1 MAEKTFETALYE
13 TRGPV
18 AWITINRPERRNAIN
33 RQLQLDLIDAFG
45 EAKADDDVKAVV
57 LTGSGD
63 KAFCAGGDLGG
74 FSEGAS
80 PAQLHHERGTFTD
93 LFRTMRRLGKPILG
107 AVNGHALAGGM
118 GLAMACDVVV
128 AHERA
133 SFGLP
138 EVNIGLWPMMITPSI
153 VHAVGA
159 KKALELMLTGERF
172 DAHEAE
178 RIGAVNRV
186 CADDEFD
193 PAVEELANK
202 LASKSPAI
210 VRLGR
215 DAFYASLDMGFDEA
229 LHFLQAQFSVLL
241 QCEDVREG
249 VTAWMEKREPDWKGR

>member
-1 MAEKTFETALYE
+1 MAEKAFETVLYE

-18 AWITINRPERRNAIN
+18 AWVTINRPERRNAIN

-80 PAQLHHERGTFTD
+80 PAQLHYERGTFTD

-138 EVNIGLWPMMITPSI
+138 EVSIGLWPMMITPSI

-186 CADDEFD
+186 CADGEFD